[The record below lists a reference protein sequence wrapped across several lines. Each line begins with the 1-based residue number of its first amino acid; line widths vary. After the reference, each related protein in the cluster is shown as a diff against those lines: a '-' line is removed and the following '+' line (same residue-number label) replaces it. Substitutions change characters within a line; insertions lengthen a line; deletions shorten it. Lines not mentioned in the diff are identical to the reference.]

1 MIGLQGQGLIKALQG
16 LLRLLQGQMGY
27 TQIVV
32 GCCTVRR
39 NLDRGADQLDRARRL
54 AALLRDHAQQ
64 VAGIKVVGL
73 TLQHSMVL
81 RPGLFETAGAMLA

>member
-1 MIGLQGQGLIKALQG
+1 
-16 LLRLLQGQMGY
+16 MGY

-32 GCCTVRR
+32 GCGAVRR
-39 NLDRGADQLDRARRL
+39 NLDRGADQLHSPRRL

-64 VAGIKVVGL
+64 VARIKMVGL

-81 RPGLFETAGAMLA
+81 RPGLLEPAGAMLGQCGREQICHGSLAQAG